1 MTRNYTRSEIYNFYD
16 LSEDLQSEVI
26 NNYYESEEQASEDNF
41 VIIKFKGEK
50 EALPLSQFLRTENN
64 NFTHGVYSQS
74 YFSGYFLTLSRF
86 GESCVVAY
94 KYF

>member
-1 MTRNYTRSEIYNFYD
+1 MTSNYTRSEIYSYYD
-16 LSEDLQSEVI
+16 LSEDLQREVI
-26 NNYYESEEQASEDNF
+26 DNYYESQEQASEDNF

-50 EALPLSQFLRTENN
+50 EVLPLSQFIKTDNN

-74 YFSGYFLTLSRF
+74 YFSGYFLTLSKC

>member
-1 MTRNYTRSEIYNFYD
+1 MTSNYNRSEIYNFYD
-16 LSEDLQSEVI
+16 LSEDLQREVI

-41 VIIKFKGEK
+41 VVYKFKGNK
-50 EALPLSQFLRTENN
+50 EALPLSQFLRTDKN
-64 NFTHGVYSQS
+64 NFTHGVYPLSI
-74 YFSGYFLTLSRF
+74 FSGYFLTLSKC